1 MLHKCGMVI
10 SYTDIHVLTNT
21 WAGDVSMNKN
31 KILKTKF
38 SGGKSINV
46 TFDNSDGKQQT
57 LTGYHTTHHT
67 DGTVFQTNQS
77 FDTDVTNHT
86 SLDIQIEP
94 MESRVQNYGNYKIPP
109 KKKQFHLFQILMTD
123 MLSDRYAKLK

>member
-1 MLHKCGMVI
+1 MGI
-10 SYTDIHVLTNT
+10 FYTDVHFLTNT
-21 WAGDVSMNKN
+21 WAKEVSMNYN

-38 SGGKSINV
+38 SDGKSIHV

-67 DGTVFQTNQS
+67 TGTVFQTSQPI
-77 FDTDVTNHT
+77 DTDVTNHT

-94 MESRVQNYGNYKIPP
+94 TENRVQNYGNSKIP
-109 KKKQFHLFQILMTD
+109 KKRKQVHLFQILMTD
-123 MLSDRYAKLK
+123 MLI